1 MRYFTNACFPRSRV
15 VVCDRGSGWVATANS
30 HRASGI
36 RLRYLV
42 LVPPGSRREVRVRVV
57 LHELL
62 VLLQLAELRGHPF
75 ALTLVIV
82 CLLACR
88 SRRVAHAAL
97 HRTVTAK

>member
-1 MRYFTNACFPRSRV
+1 MF
-15 VVCDRGSGWVATANS
+15 G
-30 HRASGI
+30 
-36 RLRYLV
+36 
-42 LVPPGSRREVRVRVV
+42 
-57 LHELL
+57 
-62 VLLQLAELRGHPF
+62 VLLQLAELRGRPF